1 MNLRSS
7 FLITQRDSLAS
18 ADNFLWT
25 NRLSVMSKEKN
36 ITAYNKSQDKKSR
49 EICELLASI
58 ISKDL
63 PVAQGKVWHGHP
75 VWFINENPVVGYSKK
90 KAGIEILF
98 WSGQSFGEESLIAIG
113 KFKAA
118 GYIYQDIT
126 EVKKTVVKRWLKN
139 SKKTQWDY
147 ANLPKNRKLV
157 KLTQF

>member
-1 MNLRSS
+1 MTLDKAIN
-7 FLITQRDSLAS
+7 
-18 ADNFLWT
+18 
-25 NRLSVMSKEKN
+25 
-36 ITAYNKSQDKKSR
+36 AYNKSQDKNSR

-63 PVAQGKVWHGHP
+63 PIAHGKVWHGHP

-126 EVKKTVVKRWLKN
+126 EVKKTVVKRWLKT
-139 SKKTQWDY
+139 SKKIQWDY